1 MARQKNSEIN
11 AQLRALTAPAD
22 SMAGFYNEWDGLPFV
37 EVVPGF
43 LVLRQHLNDATLPTE
58 SREPINYD
66 LELFYLNI
74 SGNRAWRWRIE
85 DGRFIASTGT
95 CD

>member
-1 MARQKNSEIN
+1 MARQKNSEIDG
-11 AQLRALTAPAD
+11 QLRALSAPTGAID
-22 SMAGFYNEWDGLPFV
+22 VVYNEWEGLPFV

-66 LELFYLNI
+66 LGEFYLNV

-85 DGRFIASTGT
+85 DGRFVASTGT